1 LKQLNSILLILALFL
16 NIQIN
21 GQSDSYSSAYRELV
35 YVHLDKQVY
44 VAGEVMHYKVYV
56 ADAAHPGQVPCS
68 KIVYFILRSIDNR
81 DLLSWRVNIDSNSVA
96 GSYSIPANVKQGMYV
111 LTAYT
116 NWMRNGPPEEL
127 CTQKVLVLN
136 LSEDNPGYL
145 RILPY
150 RDSLSGERLNEDVNN
165 IKIKLSGN
173 SFKTNER
180 VVMEIE
186 VENDAELSV
195 AVTPFVPFNRCMD
208 ASDIVS
214 CMPVTIAKPAKANA
228 SMRNREVV
236 RDDCVYPVE
245 DKGYIL
251 SGKISG
257 IQDMKPLV
265 KGRIWLAIA
274 DSISPTIG
282 YAIADSSGRFVFY
295 LNRIYDN
302 KDLILQLVNPS
313 DPARYK
319 IELDDKLVPGSDTA
333 STYLFLKP
341 DDGDFLNTV
350 KNIRLVEAVYNER
363 QNISPGKMTNRGANY
378 FGHPDRVVYMREY
391 ADMMNFREIAS
402 NILPEV
408 KFMKRNET
416 FYLQVLSPNANI
428 WKDCKIIL
436 LNGVPFTDMTYLST
450 LGSKDIERIEIL
462 QANIL
467 AGDFALAGLVSVYTY
482 DNKIP
487 AGYLNRNTLSFKNT
501 VITGNGENRAD
512 KSGTD
517 KGHHYPDFRN
527 SIFWDPDV
535 KVSGHHKMSIDF
547 PLSLLTGQFEIT
559 INGMTIEGIPVSA
572 RAFFEV
578 TE

>member
-1 LKQLNSILLILALFL
+1 
-16 NIQIN
+16 
-21 GQSDSYSSAYRELV
+21 
-35 YVHLDKQVY
+35 
-44 VAGEVMHYKVYV
+44 
-56 ADAAHPGQVPCS
+56 
-68 KIVYFILRSIDNR
+68 
-81 DLLSWRVNIDSNSVA
+81 
-96 GSYSIPANVKQGMYV
+96 
-111 LTAYT
+111 
-116 NWMRNGPPEEL
+116 
-127 CTQKVLVLN
+127 
-136 LSEDNPGYL
+136 LSEDNPEYL
-145 RILPY
+145 RILPC
-150 RDSLSGERLNEDVNN
+150 RDILSEGRLNEDPNR

-173 SFKTNER
+173 SFKTNDK

-195 AVTPFVPFNRCMD
+195 AVTPFAPINRCLD
-208 ASDIVS
+208 AKDIVS
-214 CMPVTIAKPAKANA
+214 CMPVAIAGPAIANA
-228 SMRNREVV
+228 SVRNREFVK
-236 RDDCVYPVE
+236 DDCVYPVE
-245 DKGYIL
+245 DKGYML
-251 SGKISG
+251 TGKISG
-257 IQDMKPLV
+257 IQDMKPMV
-265 KGRIWLAIA
+265 KGRIWLAIV
-274 DSISPTIG
+274 DSISPTIR

-295 LNRIYDN
+295 LNRTYDN

-313 DPARYK
+313 DLARYK
-319 IELDDKLVPGSDTA
+319 IELDDKQVPGSDTA
-333 STYLFLKP
+333 STTMFLKP
-341 DDGDFLNTV
+341 DDGNFLNTV
-350 KNIRLVEAVYNER
+350 KNIRLVEAVYGEG
-363 QNISPGKMTNRGANY
+363 QNISPVNVTDRGANY
-378 FGHPDRVVYMREY
+378 FGHPDRMVYMREY

-408 KFMKRNET
+408 KFVKRNET